1 MELKRYVLLDNNR
14 IVDRE
19 KLDTTNSYGYLMS
32 NILKAIENEEE
43 NVCRKSVATSD
54 DITDLIRKDDLILI
68 NTGRVIRIRSEE
80 QLRYWK
86 AQNHRI
92 VKLFKPIYKDYICVW
107 EKEESVGL

>member
-19 KLDTTNSYGYLMS
+19 KKLHWPIPG
-32 NILKAIENEEE
+32 ILKRIEDDDTE
-43 NVCRKSVATSD
+43 NLCRQLVATSD
-54 DITDLIRKDDLILI
+54 DVTDLIRKDDLILI

-86 AQNHRI
+86 TQNHRI